1 MPDVIQFTV
10 HGEARPAGSKTAM
23 PCWDAKK
30 GDYRRTKTG
39 RIITNVLH
47 PKTKTKEPV
56 KDYMQRV
63 GAAARE
69 VYDGPL
75 IDGPVS
81 LKLRFFRARPKKHF
95 GTGRNSEKVKA
106 SAPAYPVT
114 APDVTKLTRAVEDGL
129 TKVLW
134 RDDVLVRKLDV
145 EENWGTHHY
154 CEVTVRKLTTEDTER

>member
-1 MPDVIQFTV
+1 MTDVIQFTV

-39 RIITNVLH
+39 RIITNVMH
-47 PKTKTKEPV
+47 AKTKTKEPV
-56 KDYMQRV
+56 KQYMQRV

-75 IDGPVS
+75 IDVS
-81 LKLRFFRARPKKHF
+81 VGLKLRFYRARPKGHF
-95 GTGRNSEKVKA
+95 GTGRNSEKLKA
-106 SAPAYPVT
+106 SAPPYPIT
-114 APDVTKLTRAVEDGL
+114 TPDLTKLLRAVEDGL

-134 RDDVLVRKLDV
+134 RDDVLVRALDV
-145 EENWGTHHY
+145 TENWGTHHY
-154 CEVTVRKLTTEDTER
+154 VEVTVWTLTAEDSR